1 MTKRCMTL
9 YDSVAAAG
17 AACRR
22 EWAGIP
28 AKVRH
33 REKWSLALEM
43 IDEMT
48 RSAMERPGPGHC
60 GRDARPVV
68 AVDIAY
74 GDNALFGRQLTD
86 RGRLYAVAVNDSV
99 EKVIG

>member
-1 MTKRCMTL
+1 
-9 YDSVAAAG
+9 
-17 AACRR
+17 
-22 EWAGIP
+22 
-28 AKVRH
+28 
-33 REKWSLALEM
+33 M

-74 GDNALFGRQLTD
+74 GDKDASFEEGR
-86 RGRLYAVAVNDSV
+86 
-99 EKVIG
+99 IGVKLVKHLPRHGIEDADVGPAAGPG